1 MMHSANNHYVI
12 LYYHRIAYIIN
23 NSYYSGVTGV
33 PPDPN
38 GVGELQITEA
48 PPAVFGSDGCMGH
61 CPDQGVRLH
70 ASLE

>member
-1 MMHSANNHYVI
+1 MHSPDNHDVI
-12 LYYHRIAYIIN
+12 LYCHGIIYIIN

-33 PPDPN
+33 PADPN

-48 PPAVFGSDGCMGH
+48 LPAVFGSDGCMGH
-61 CPDQGVRLH
+61 CPDQSVGLH

>member
-1 MMHSANNHYVI
+1 VI
-12 LYYHRIAYIIN
+12 LYCHGITYIIN

-33 PPDPN
+33 PADPN

-61 CPDQGVRLH
+61 CPD
-70 ASLE
+70 